1 MTVPDRSVRIAPVA
15 IVGGTGALGLGLAGA
30 LGRAGSEVVIASRN
44 ADRAHRAADELARTI
59 PQGSFDGVA
68 NAEAAVRADVVIV
81 AVPFAG
87 HAEIVRTVA
96 DALQPG
102 QLVIDTT
109 VPLAPAVGGKATR
122 VLGVW
127 QGSAVQ
133 QTAELL
139 PLGVDLVAA
148 LHTVSA
154 TLLAGT
160 EDLEQD
166 VLLCGDSKAAKGRAA
181 EVLQRIPGLRCIDC
195 GRLEQSRITEQITAL
210 LIGINIRYK
219 THAGL
224 RITGL
229 PTG

>member
-1 MTVPDRSVRIAPVA
+1 
-15 IVGGTGALGLGLAGA
+15 
-30 LGRAGSEVVIASRN
+30 
-44 ADRAHRAADELARTI
+44 
-59 PQGSFDGVA
+59 
-68 NAEAAVRADVVIV
+68 
-81 AVPFAG
+81 
-87 HAEIVRTVA
+87 
-96 DALQPG
+96 
-102 QLVIDTT
+102 VIDTT

-139 PLGVDLVAA
+139 PPGVDLVAA

-154 TLLAGT
+154 TLLVSPRP
-160 EDLEQD
+160 LEQD
-166 VLLCGDSKAAKGRAA
+166 VLLCGDRKAAKARAA
-181 EVLQRIPGLRCIDC
+181 ELLERVPGLRCIDC

-229 PTG
+229 QGA